1 MKDLL
6 EIAQIVT
13 PRKLRAVELFSTSGE
28 KADSMIQQLYDLLQQ
43 ESVADDDS
51 AAEQLYGKDK
61 SHSGYQKLRGTLKSR
76 LLNSLF
82 LIDLKRS
89 GYKDRQ
95 NAYFEAYREW
105 AAAKILLGKQAHTAA
120 LSIMLKLLK
129 ISRKFEFTELLI
141 DLLHTLRVYYG
152 TIEGDPKKYKA
163 YNEEYKATQQRWIEE
178 SLAEELYLSLSVEFV
193 NEKATKRELQKQ
205 AVESYLSVKPAL
217 EKYDSYQL
225 HLCGRLLEVSQFTVV
240 NNYEQALEVC
250 ERAIQFF
257 EAKPYSATVPLQV
270 FSYQRLVCYLQLQQ
284 PEPAFEAAVHCK
296 NYVTEGDF
304 NWFKVQEVLTLLN
317 MHSQNYEAA
326 AEVITNVTAHRNLGR
341 QPQNV
346 QESWRI
352 AEAYLYF
359 LQEAGV
365 LSREWVRDFRPARFF
380 NEIEV
385 FSKDKKGMNIPILFL
400 EILLKTI
407 SKDRMELVDRVE
419 ALDKYRSRY
428 LKNQAELRRSELFMR
443 LLLLL
448 PKNAFDKAVVM
459 EKAGEELQQLNNL
472 PLELARQPFEIEIIP
487 YEVLWE
493 VLLARL

>member
-1 MKDLL
+1 MKDLI

-13 PRKLRAVELFSTSGE
+13 PKKLRAVELFSTSGD

-43 ESVADDDS
+43 ESVIDDD
-51 AAEQLYGKDK
+51 AAADQLYGKDK

-120 LSIMLKLLK
+120 LSIIVKLLK

-141 DLLHTLRVYYG
+141 DLLHTLRAYYG

-163 YNEEYKATQQRWIEE
+163 YNKEYKEVQQRWIKE
-178 SLAEELYLSLSVEFV
+178 SQAEELYLSLSVEYV
-193 NEKATKRELQKQ
+193 NEKATKRELQEQ
-205 AVESYLSVKPAL
+205 AVESYLLVRAAL
-217 EKYDSYQL
+217 EKYDTYKL

-240 NNYEQALEVC
+240 NDYEQALEVC
-250 ERAIQFF
+250 DRAISFF
-257 EAKPYSATVPLQV
+257 EKKTYSATVPLQV
-270 FSYQRLVCYLQLQQ
+270 FSYQRLICYLQLQQ
-284 PEPAFEAAVHCK
+284 PGPAFEAAMYCK
-296 NYVTEGDF
+296 KYVAEGDF

-317 MHSQNYEAA
+317 MHSQKYEAA
-326 AEVITNVTAHRNLGR
+326 AQVITNVLAHRNLER
-341 QPQNV
+341 QPQNI

-359 LQEAGV
+359 LQKAGV
-365 LSREWVRDFRPARFF
+365 LSGEWVRDFRPARFF

-400 EILLKTI
+400 EVLLKTV
-407 SKDRMELVDRVE
+407 SGDRMKLVDRIE
-419 ALDKYRSRY
+419 ALDKYRLRY
-428 LKNQAELRRSELFMR
+428 LKNQAELRRSDLFMR

-459 EKAGEELQQLNNL
+459 EKAREGLQQLHNL

-487 YEVLWE
+487 YEALWKI
-493 VLLARL
+493 LLARL